1 MFQCVVLLI
10 ITWPKQVAIS
20 QSKKISLPP
29 LTGMAFSQ
37 KNKLSFLFWLE
48 KNIRRVFLVV
58 LRNSSDISNLKCK
71 YFLYPTSHNFMG
83 EKTLKLVNILWF
95 GHRPQNVPRLY
106 DLVQVKNDQIRTA
119 FFFAL
124 RNTLVADDLKQATNI
139 AFQVKIQGWLL
150 NKL

>member
-1 MFQCVVLLI
+1 MC
-10 ITWPKQVAIS
+10 
-20 QSKKISLPP
+20 
-29 LTGMAFSQ
+29 
-37 KNKLSFLFWLE
+37 
-48 KNIRRVFLVV
+48 
-58 LRNSSDISNLKCK
+58 NSSDISNLKYK
-71 YFLYPTSHNFMG
+71 YFLYPTSHNLMG

-139 AFQVKIQGWLL
+139 AFQVKILGWLL